1 MRVAGYVRVSSREQG
16 ATGLGLQAQKEA
28 LSAAAAHRDGWQLAT
43 VAVEIASAGNVRR
56 RPVLTS
62 LLDDLDAGRYGVLVV
77 SRLDR
82 LARSVGDF
90 ATTLDRA
97 KRNGWELVCLD
108 PAVDMTTPYGKAMA
122 GVAAVFAELERELIS
137 QRTKEGLAV
146 AIASGRMRA
155 RNLEQEYGDRAV
167 IDRIVRLHQP
177 AAFVFAERDPGDPGG
192 RGCPDTPQGWPVD
205 VDAGPQDPEARGGA
219 LGRQVPLCP
228 WAAAGGPQPKVRQ
241 HPMSNAALHADRA
254 AKDWPLALAA
264 LRGRR
269 RRCLPGP
276 AGRSS
281 P

>member
-1 MRVAGYVRVSSREQG
+1 VRIAGYVRVSSREQG

-43 VAVEIASAGNVRR
+43 VAVEVASAGNLRR

-62 LLDDLDAGRYGVLVV
+62 LLDDMDAGRYDLLVV

-146 AIASGRMRA
+146 AVRSGRVRR
-155 RNLEQEYGDRAV
+155 RNLAQEYGDRAV

-177 AAFVFAERDPGDPGG
+177 PHSYTLGEIMRTLEAEGVPTRREGG
-192 RGCPDTPQGWPVD
+192 RWTAAQVRRILIR
-205 VDAGPQDPEARGGA
+205 EAARSGGSI
-219 LGRQVPLCP
+219 QYV
-228 WAAAGGPQPKVRQ
+228 
-241 HPMSNAALHADRA
+241 
-254 AKDWPLALAA
+254 
-264 LRGRR
+264 
-269 RRCLPGP
+269 PGP
-276 AGRSS
+276 AIGARGIDRREGNTR
-281 P
+281 

>member
-1 MRVAGYVRVSSREQG
+1 MKVAGYLRVSSREQG

-167 IDRIVRLHQP
+167 IDRIVRLHSP
-177 AAFVFAERDPGDPGG
+177 PHSYSLNEIRATLEAEGVPTRRKGG
-192 RGCPDTPQGWPVD
+192 RWTSTQVRRILKR
-205 VDAGPQDPEARGGA
+205 EEERSGG
-219 LGRQVPLCP
+219 RFRYV
-228 WAAAGGPQPKVRQ
+228 
-241 HPMSNAALHADRA
+241 
-254 AKDWPLALAA
+254 
-264 LRGRR
+264 
-269 RRCLPGP
+269 PGP
-276 AGRSS
+276 PPAVRNRM
-281 P
+281 

>member
-43 VAVEIASAGNVRR
+43 VTVEVASAGNLRR

-62 LLDDLDAGRYGVLVV
+62 LLDDMDAGRYGVLVV

-146 AIASGRMRA
+146 AVASGRVRKRNRA
-155 RNLEQEYGDRAV
+155 QEYGDRAV
-167 IDRIVRLHQP
+167 IDRMVRLHQP
-177 AAFVFAERDPGDPGG
+177 PHSYTLGEIMRTLQAEGVPTRREGG
-192 RGCPDTPQGWPVD
+192 RWTAAQVRRILLRE
-205 VDAGPQDPEARGGA
+205 QARSDGGF
-219 LGRQVPLCP
+219 VY
-228 WAAAGGPQPKVRQ
+228 V
-241 HPMSNAALHADRA
+241 
-254 AKDWPLALAA
+254 
-264 LRGRR
+264 
-269 RRCLPGP
+269 PGP
-276 AGRSS
+276 APPARNGR
-281 P
+281 

>member
-56 RPVLTS
+56 RPVLTR
-62 LLDDLDAGRYGVLVV
+62 LLEDMDAGQYGVLVV

-146 AIASGRMRA
+146 ARSSGRMA
-155 RNLEQEYGDRAV
+155 ERNRGQEYGDRAV
-167 IDRIVRLHQP
+167 IDRIVRLHGP
-177 AAFVFAERDPGDPGG
+177 PYSYSLGDIARTLEAEGVSTRREGG
-192 RGCPDTPQGWPVD
+192 RWYGTTVRRILQR
-205 VDAGPQDPEARGGA
+205 EAARSGGTI
-219 LGRQVPLCP
+219 RYV
-228 WAAAGGPQPKVRQ
+228 
-241 HPMSNAALHADRA
+241 
-254 AKDWPLALAA
+254 
-264 LRGRR
+264 
-269 RRCLPGP
+269 PGP
-276 AGRSS
+276 AIGARGVDRR
-281 P
+281 